1 MKKFLRLAA
10 VVSVVGLTSWF
21 APSAKASFCN
31 TQGFLV
37 CDTANGTSCGVPNDS
52 RRCVAPGIC
61 EWGVC
66 RCQSGAWNCIY

>member
-10 VVSVVGLTSWF
+10 VVCVVGFASWF

-31 TQGFLV
+31 TTGFLV
-37 CDTANGTSCGVPNDS
+37 CDTANGTSCGVPGMN
-52 RRCVAPGIC
+52 RRCVAPGVC

-66 RCQSGAWNCIY
+66 LCQNGTWNCFY